1 MKKRHIIKSFVEA
14 GMIDEETGMVS
25 VFDRLIGTCKRW
37 SSCLKNVGVL
47 MHAKEHCK
55 KRFQS
60 LMKVKFDE
68 GQISYPIM
76 RAHAIPVGECDK
88 IML

>member
-1 MKKRHIIKSFVEA
+1 
-14 GMIDEETGMVS
+14 MIDEETGMVP

-37 SSCLKNVGVL
+37 VSFLKNIGVH

-55 KRFQS
+55 KQFQS
-60 LMKVKFDE
+60 LMKTQFDE
-68 GQISYPIM
+68 GRISYPIM

-88 IML
+88 ILQ